1 MKVVDARPSAGET
14 RLRELVLAAGLV
26 CVLLVAFFEKPLANY
41 ATHHYTSA
49 DVTQVSALT
58 RVEGRHVPHNQELSD
73 PVVEMLPWLLHDRAE
88 LAEGRFPL
96 WNAAN
101 GCGQPL
107 FANAQSAVL
116 SPFSLPYYVL
126 PLRAALLVVPAA
138 KLLLAALFTWLFLR
152 RIGLG
157 FWPALFGATSFA
169 WCGHNV
175 TLLAYPHTAAVLVLP
190 AGLYFAELA
199 LVRLWE
205 RRPGRAL
212 ALLGLTAT
220 LASGVFAGQPEPFF
234 FGAVGVGLWCAYRL
248 LEFARVHGGA
258 DRWRRA
264 LASAAWLGGSAGIAA
279 GLAAVQLF
287 PFFEYLRASTLGR
300 LRDVPQ
306 TPLLG
311 GTWPLLFF
319 PNLLGNPSKIAAG
332 WPEGPRPS
340 FEHVHA
346 VTTSG
351 FVIFLALVS
360 IAWIRRSR
368 AHAFFML
375 IVTWWVLY
383 AYNVFGF
390 AHALGE
396 LVPGLGIAPLNRSQA
411 LGVFAACACAAFA
424 VERIAAL
431 EGRARIAGSVA
442 VLALAALVAWLASNA
457 AHDRLERY
465 LARRAL
471 SDEFVQYARAHI
483 RAMTLLFAVGAAVVA
498 TKPWLRARALG
509 WTAGPVLVLVAF
521 APWGWMLRNYNPTV
535 PDRLVFPATA
545 ALDRLRLLA
554 RDERVLVFGE
564 DGLPPETNLVYGVE
578 QPTGYDALGVD
589 AYRELWDAH
598 FGEGGNWMVPR
609 RATLAGLSMLGIRT
623 LLTRGSWLP
632 VETTFAGCEPNA
644 PQRFRISPVAPGLEV
659 AQTFTAGA
667 DELQGV
673 RVELATDGRANRC
686 TLWLALEDV
695 ERGRIVELQSVDAS
709 SLRADERER
718 CELVFRFEPVR
729 DSKGRRFRFT
739 LSSPD
744 ATASQCVIAL
754 GRRDF
759 AMAEHWGLAERPDGP
774 LAEYTPGELR
784 VGGER
789 VQGGLVLDLSY
800 RRELFRRV
808 TELDGF
814 TLWKYEQGAGPFTF
828 ATSAH
833 FVRDGA
839 ESLANTHAVGFDP
852 RREVVLFADA
862 AHPAGAWPVPP
873 NDETSP
879 EAQIHVA
886 ERTSTRT
893 RLEVRSA
900 THGWLVAAETHYPGW
915 TARVNGVERPL
926 LRANHAF
933 QAVELPAGSSEVE
946 LAYEPA
952 SFRNGLWISATS
964 LLALLAGFVV
974 LRRAERRAL
983 GP

>member
-1 MKVVDARPSAGET
+1 M
-14 RLRELVLAAGLV
+14 RLRELVLAAGIV

-58 RVEGRHVPHNQELSD
+58 RVEARHVPHNQELSD

-88 LAEGRFPL
+88 IAEGRFPL
-96 WNAAN
+96 WNDAN

-116 SPFSLPYYVL
+116 SPFSLPYYFL
-126 PLRAALLVVPAA
+126 SLRAALLLAPAA
-138 KLLLAALFTWLFLR
+138 KLMLAALFTWLFLR

-190 AGLYFAELA
+190 AGLYCAELA

-212 ALLGLTAT
+212 ALLGLAAT

-234 FGAVGVGLWCAYRL
+234 FGAAGVGLWCVYRL
-248 LEFARVHGGA
+248 FELARVHGGA

-264 LASAAWLGGSAGIAA
+264 LASAAWLGGSAMLAA
-279 GLAAVQLF
+279 GLAAVQLL
-287 PFFEYLRASTLGR
+287 PFFEYLRVSTLAR

-311 GTWPLLFF
+311 GAWPMLFF

-340 FEHVHA
+340 FELVHA
-346 VTTSG
+346 ATTSG
-351 FVIFLALVS
+351 LVVFLALVS

-375 IVTWWVLY
+375 VVTWWVLY
-383 AYNVFGF
+383 AYNVFGL

-396 LVPGLGIAPLNRSQA
+396 LLPGLDIAPLNRSQP
-411 LGVFAACACAAFA
+411 LGVFAACASAAFA

-431 EGRARIAGSVA
+431 EGRARIAASVA
-442 VLALAALVAWLASNA
+442 VLALAALVAWLASTG

-471 SDEFVQYARAHI
+471 PDDFLVYARGHV
-483 RAMTLLFAVGAAVVA
+483 RAMTLLFLAGAALVA
-498 TKPWLRARALG
+498 AKPWLRARALG
-509 WTAGPVLVLVAF
+509 WTAGPALVLVAF
-521 APWGWMLRNYNPTV
+521 APWGWMLRNLNPTV
-535 PDRLVFPATA
+535 PDAFVYPRTV

-554 RDERVLVFGE
+554 RDERVLVFGA
-564 DGLPPETNLVYGVE
+564 DGLPPETNLVYGVT
-578 QPTGYDALGVD
+578 QPTAYDALGVA

-598 FGEGGNWMVPR
+598 FSEGGNWMVPR
-609 RATLAGLSMLGIRT
+609 RATLAGLSMLGVRT

-632 VETTFAGCEPNA
+632 VETTFAGCEPNE
-644 PQRFRISPVAPGLEV
+644 PQRFRIGAVAPGLEL
-659 AQTFTAGA
+659 AQTFTASA
-667 DELQGV
+667 DDLQGL

-695 ERGRIVELQSVDAS
+695 ERGRLVHLQSVDAS
-709 SLRADERER
+709 ALRADERER
-718 CELVFRFEPVR
+718 CELVFRFDPVR
-729 DSKGRRFRFT
+729 DSKGRTFRFT

-744 ATASQCVIAL
+744 ATASQCVIAM

-759 AMAEHWGLAERPDGP
+759 AMAEHWGLAERPGGP

-808 TELDGF
+808 TEFDGF

-828 ATSAH
+828 ATRAH
-833 FVRDGA
+833 FVRDDA
-839 ESLANTHAVGFDP
+839 ESLSNTLAADFDP
-852 RREVVLFADA
+852 RREVVLFADETR
-862 AHPAGAWPVPP
+862 PAGVRPATPS
-873 NDETSP
+873 DETVP
-879 EAQIHVA
+879 DAQIHVA
-886 ERTSTRT
+886 ERASTRT
-893 RLEVRSA
+893 RVEVRSS
-900 THGWLVAAETHYPGW
+900 TPGWLVAAMTHYPGW
-915 TARVNGVERPL
+915 VARVNGVERPL

-933 QAVELPAGSSEVE
+933 QAVELPAGSNAVE

-952 SFRNGLWISATS
+952 SFRRGAWISVAS
-964 LLALLAGFVV
+964 LLALLVGFVV
-974 LRRAERRAL
+974 LRRAERRAI
-983 GP
+983 GA